1 MSDASNLEYFG
12 RFVAEN
18 LRDRALDDFELLAKR
33 HWKAPALQD
42 LQTALSELPPSE
54 LEVARRALRRVVDSA
69 IHDFL
74 FALQEEHDSSGP
86 LEVRVNG
93 EAVAA
98 TSDGLQGEPYSEEG
112 WFARF
117 SRFGKPPENA

>member
-1 MSDASNLEYFG
+1 MSDENNLEYFG
-12 RFVAEN
+12 RFIVEN
-18 LRDRALDDFELLAKR
+18 LRDRALDHFEILAKR
-33 HWKAPALQD
+33 GSKAPALQD
-42 LQTALSELPPSE
+42 LQAALSKLTPAQ
-54 LEVARRALRRVVDSA
+54 LEVARRAIRRVIDSA

-98 TSDGLQGEPYSEEG
+98 TSDGLHGEPYSDDG

-117 SRFGKPPENA
+117 SRFGDTPS